1 MLALGSLY
9 RSVRVH
15 PLPEVTTRNS
25 DAEVEPAA
33 AGLSRDGVARIW
45 GAVESLY
52 RSGSYP
58 AIAFCLRRQGRVVL
72 DRAIGHASGNVPGRN
87 GVGPP
92 LVPATPAT
100 LFNLF
105 SASKAITAMVLHL
118 LDDRGL
124 VHLDDAVAEYIPE
137 FRRNGK
143 DWITLRHVLTHRAGI
158 PTIPGQKVD
167 IALLTDWDRIIEI
180 LCEARPMLPPG
191 RRLAYHALTGGYV
204 IGEVVRRVTGRDIR
218 QVLREEILDKVGIGH
233 LSYGVAPEEQDAVAE
248 NVFTG
253 PPLPWPLSWLV
264 RRALGVGVREATEL
278 SNDPR
283 FKTSI
288 VPAGNVIGTADEA
301 CRFYQLLLNEG
312 ELDGVRVLEPRTIRR
327 AVGETS
333 YLEIDLTLTLPVR
346 YGMGF
351 MLGGDIIS
359 IYGPATPRAFGH
371 VGFTN
376 VITWAD
382 PERDLAAALMTSGKA
397 FVHAGLLRWLNVMRV
412 VAREIPRTGPV
423 RRRSR

>member
-1 MLALGSLY
+1 MLSLEALA
-9 RSVRVH
+9 RTVH
-15 PLPEVTTRNS
+15 VYPVAEVTTRN
-25 DAEVEPAA
+25 DAAEVEPAA
-33 AGLSRDGVARIW
+33 AGLGADAVARIW
-45 GAVESLY
+45 ASIEALY
-52 RSGSYP
+52 RSGSFP
-58 AIAFCLRRQGRVVL
+58 AVAFCLRRHGRVVL
-72 DRAIGHASGNVPGRN
+72 DRAIGHARGNLPGRN
-87 GVGPP
+87 GVGPK
-92 LVPATPAT
+92 LVAATPDT

-143 DWITLRHVLTHRAGI
+143 DWITLRHILTHRAGM

-167 IALLTDWDRIIEI
+167 IAILTDWDRIIDI
-180 LCEARPMLPPG
+180 LCDARPSLPPG

-204 IGEVVRRVTGRDIR
+204 IGEVVRRVTGKDIR
-218 QVLREEILDKVGIGH
+218 QVLREEVLDKVGIRH
-233 LSYGVAPEEQDAVAE
+233 LSYGVAPDELDAVAD
-248 NVFTG
+248 NVCTG
-253 PPLPWPLSWLV
+253 PPVPWPLSWLV
-264 RRALGVGVREATEL
+264 RRALGVDVQQATDL
-278 SNDPR
+278 SNDVR

-288 VPAGNVIGTADEA
+288 VPAGNIIGTADEA
-301 CRFYQLLLNEG
+301 CRFYQLLLDEG
-312 ELDGVRVLEPRTIRR
+312 QLDGVRVFEPRTIRR

-333 YLEIDLTLTLPVR
+333 YLEVDLTLTLPVR

-359 IYGPATPRAFGH
+359 IYGHATPRAFGH

-376 VITWAD
+376 VVTWAD

-397 FVHAGLLRWLNVMRV
+397 FVHTGLFRWLNVMRT
-412 VAREIPRTGPV
+412 VARECPRTG
-423 RRRSR
+423 RRPR